1 MIYLILFLEFLKIGL
16 FSFGGGY
23 GMISMMKETVLS
35 HAWLSEAQLL
45 DFIGIAESTPG
56 PIAINMA
63 TFIGSSQGGVLGATL
78 ATIGVVLPS
87 FVIIL
92 LLAIILKNVIKSK
105 PFMAIMNGI
114 RPVIV
119 GLIVGTGIIFL
130 YGLTGLTDIYTP
142 FVFDYH
148 SLIIFAVLAL
158 VAWAYPRIF
167 KKPINPLLLIAISV
181 FFGIVLF
188 AF

>member
-1 MIYLILFLEFLKIGL
+1 MIYLLLFIEFLKIGL

-23 GMISMMKETVLS
+23 GMLSMMKETVINRN
-35 HAWLSEAQLL
+35 WLSEAQML

-63 TFIGSSQGGVLGATL
+63 TFIGTAQGGILGGAIATL
-78 ATIGVVLPS
+78 GVILPS

-92 LLAIILKNVIKSK
+92 LIAIILKNILQSK
-105 PFMAIMNGI
+105 PFQAIMAGI

-119 GLIVGTGIIFL
+119 GLIVGTGLIFT
-130 YGLTGLTDIYTP
+130 YGLIGLKDVST
-142 FVFDYH
+142 FSFDYK
-148 SLIIFAVLAL
+148 SLIIFVILAAITL
-158 VAWAYPRIF
+158 AYPRIF
-167 KKPINPLLLIAISV
+167 KKRVNPLILIAFSI

-188 AF
+188 AI

>member
-1 MIYLILFLEFLKIGL
+1 MIYLLLFLEFLKIGL

-23 GMISMMKETVLS
+23 GMISMIKETVLG
-35 HAWLSEAQLL
+35 HGWLNEAELL

-63 TFIGSSQGGVLGATL
+63 TFIGTSQGGVLGAAL

-92 LLAIILKNVIKSK
+92 LLAIILKSVIKSK
-105 PFMAIMNGI
+105 PFAAIMKGI

-119 GLIVGTGIIFL
+119 GLIVGTGAIFL
-130 YGLTGLTDIYTP
+130 YGLIGLADVYTP

-148 SLIIFAVLAL
+148 SLIIFAVLAI

-167 KKPINPLLLIAISV
+167 NKPINPLLLIALSV